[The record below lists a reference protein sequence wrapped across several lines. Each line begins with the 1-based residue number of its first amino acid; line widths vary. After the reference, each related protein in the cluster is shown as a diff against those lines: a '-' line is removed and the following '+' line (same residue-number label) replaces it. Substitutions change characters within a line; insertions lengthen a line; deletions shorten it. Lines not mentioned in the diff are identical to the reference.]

1 VLFRKF
7 LAFSAFLVFAASG
20 VPTPAATNTP
30 VPAVSTS
37 DAAQVI
43 DQFHSSL
50 IGVMREA
57 AQLGYE
63 GRYKVLAPI
72 IDRTFNLAQMAQLS
86 VGPFWSKLDPAQ
98 REALVE
104 SFTRLTVA
112 TYASRFDNFSGQ
124 AFRVTGEPTPRG
136 DALMVTAELKR
147 SNGEIIPITYYM
159 RRFDAG
165 WQTVDVFLKG
175 AISEMATKRAEYSS
189 VVQRQGL
196 DGLIRVIDEK
206 AKSYAGA

>member
-1 VLFRKF
+1 MLLKS
-7 LAFSAFLVFAASG
+7 LASFAFVVFAAVSA
-20 VPTPAATNTP
+20 PAPAATSTP
-30 VPAVSTS
+30 VPAASAS

-43 DQFHSSL
+43 DQFHTSL
-50 IGVMREA
+50 IDVMKGGP
-57 AQLGYE
+57 QLGYE
-63 GRYKVLAPI
+63 GRYKTLAPI

-86 VGPFWSKLDPAQ
+86 VGPFWSKLDAAQ
-98 REALVE
+98 RESLVE

-189 VVQRQGL
+189 VLQRQGL

>member
-1 VLFRKF
+1 VKFRKF
-7 LAFSAFLVFAASG
+7 LVSLAFIAVAAVS
-20 VPTPAATNTP
+20 VPAPAATPTLG
-30 VPAVSTS
+30 PAPTS
-37 DAAQVI
+37 SEAGHVI
-43 DQFHSSL
+43 DRFHASL
-50 IGVMREA
+50 LDIMRSGPS
-57 AQLGYE
+57 LGYR
-63 GRYKVLAPI
+63 GRYEALAPI
-72 IDRTFNLAQMAQLS
+72 IARTFNLPQMAQLS
-86 VGPFWSKLDPAQ
+86 VGPYWSKLDQAQ
-98 REALVE
+98 RDALVE

-124 AFRVTGEPTPRG
+124 TFRVVGEPTPRG
-136 DALMVTAELKR
+136 EALMVTAELTR

-189 VVQRQGL
+189 VLQRQGL

-206 AKSYAGA
+206 ARSYAGA